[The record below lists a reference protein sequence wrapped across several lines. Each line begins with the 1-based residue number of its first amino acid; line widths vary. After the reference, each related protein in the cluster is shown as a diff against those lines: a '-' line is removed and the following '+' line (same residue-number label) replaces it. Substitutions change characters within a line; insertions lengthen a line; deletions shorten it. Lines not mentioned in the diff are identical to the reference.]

1 MPRVSHGAVVIM
13 IKIAILLDAD
23 APDFYQQAAQINQF
37 LQLSELSS
45 TPVALWLFS
54 QTVPQSLPCLAREVT
69 EVHWVT
75 VPRQVEARLMVLEQM
90 QQALAAQLLL
100 FAGDEGEELATR
112 LAYRTTGTAC
122 CNVEQAQITD
132 TECRVMKAVYNNHL
146 RAELVMMQQPWCLS
160 VARGANTRI
169 GSVPGPIL
177 AEQFQPTA
185 TCNTPWLLAFS
196 DSPVQEASPLNQ
208 ARYVLAIGEGVGNAQ
223 NVLHL
228 QRLATRLGAE
238 LAASRP
244 VVMNAWCEMD
254 RLLGMSGAIIAPEVC
269 IAAGVSGAP
278 AFSIGIR
285 HSKFIVAINQDPQ
298 AAIFAQADVGIVAEM
313 NAVLEELANQL

>member
-1 MPRVSHGAVVIM
+1 M

-45 TPVALWLFS
+45 SPVALWLFS
-54 QTVPQSLPCLAREVT
+54 HTAPQSLPCLTGEVT
-69 EVHWVT
+69 EVRWVMA
-75 VPRQVEARLMVLEQM
+75 PRQVEARLMVLEQM
-90 QQALAAQLLL
+90 QQAFTAQLLL

-112 LAYRTTGTAC
+112 LAYRTRGAAC
-122 CNVEQAQITD
+122 GNIEQAQITD

-146 RAELVMMQQPWCLS
+146 AAELAMMQQPWCLS
-160 VARGANTRI
+160 VARGANVSI
-169 GSVPGPIL
+169 GSVPAPIL
-177 AEQFQPTA
+177 AEQFHPTGICDA
-185 TCNTPWLLAFS
+185 SWLLASS
-196 DSPVQEASPLNQ
+196 DSPAPEVSPLNQ

-223 NVLHL
+223 NVLYL
-228 QRLATRLGAE
+228 QQLATRLGAE

-278 AFSIGIR
+278 AFAMGIR
-285 HSKFIVAINQDPQ
+285 HSKLIVAINQDPQ
-298 AAIFAQADVGIVAEM
+298 AAIFAQADVGIVADM
-313 NAVLEELANQL
+313 NAVLEELAKQL